1 MPVKVCTVV
10 ALVLFISV
18 APAFVSE
25 ASDVEMIPFSGV
37 IHDSSG
43 EPVSEALIEVLSAEG
58 SWSQTTTTDSKGN
71 WSISAPSGVSI
82 RILAP
87 GYRTKVIDVPSIAAG
102 QFIEIGLEPSMILSD
117 DIVVSAVRADERTP
131 ITKRDIRR
139 EEIERRY
146 YGQDVPALLSQ
157 TPSITTY
164 ADSGLGGSGYSYFTL
179 RGISQTRINMTL
191 DGAPLNDPAENAL
204 YFANFT
210 DFASSVESIQIQRG
224 VGTSTVGSPS
234 YGGSINFA
242 SLSHRAEPELS
253 AVLSGGSFRT
263 RRASAAYHSGDVGDG
278 FSFYGR
284 ASFNESDGFR
294 DRSGVRQHTFF
305 ASGEHRGE
313 SSLIRLTAFSGREQS
328 QMAFLAVEEDVLKED
343 LRFNP
348 LSSEERDSFAQ
359 DFIQLQYIRSL
370 SARSSV
376 TGSVYY
382 NGQPGWFTIWDDPA
396 ARSSLLRYSIDG
408 YFYGSMVN
416 YSYRSDRL
424 DLSAG
429 IHANRL
435 SRDHFLHVDGIQ
447 QYTNHARKEELNAFV
462 KAGFDVGFWHLYGD
476 GQIRRAEFG
485 YRGDIR
491 IEPIS
496 WTFFNPKVGVRYQRS
511 PRWSTYASAGAA
523 SREPARSDLLL
534 GQDNATVAHDLRSV
548 RPERVVDFEAGVDY
562 RTGRFDAAVN
572 LYSMDFR
579 NEIAATGELSEIGLP
594 LRRNVGRSFRRG
606 VEIDLRYR
614 LSPRWNLIHTSN
626 FSRNRIE
633 EWTQFLDVYDSD
645 GSFVESTPRV
655 YRNVAPLLTPQVV
668 MNQRIEYLRPGG
680 ALLAV
685 SGRYVSESY
694 LDNTNRQAL
703 VTPSFFNMDL
713 SASLPLSRIWPEGS
727 PVLRLQLN
735 NVLNN
740 DRIYPSGYSYVYV
753 ERNERSVEQ
762 ERGIPYFYP
771 SATGNL
777 LVSLE
782 FRK

>member
-1 MPVKVCTVV
+1 MPVNRRSVIAHVF
-10 ALVLFISV
+10 FISV
-18 APAFVSE
+18 AV
-25 ASDVEMIPFSGV
+25 ASLAVGADGARIPFSGM
-37 IHDSSG
+37 IQDPSG
-43 EPVSEALIEVLSAEG
+43 EPVSEARVEILSADG
-58 SWSQTTTTDSKGN
+58 SPAQSTSTDSAGK
-71 WSISAPSGVSI
+71 WSLSVPSGTSI
-82 RILAP
+82 RIVAP
-87 GYRTKVIDVPSIAAG
+87 GYRTKVIALAALEAG
-102 QFIEIGLEPSMILSD
+102 QILEIRLDPAMVVSD

-139 EEIERRY
+139 EEIEKTY

-242 SLSHRAEPELS
+242 SLSHRSRPELS
-253 AVLSGGSFRT
+253 AVLSGGSFGT
-263 RRASAAYHSGDVGDG
+263 HRASVAYHSGDVGG
-278 FSFYGR
+278 GLSLYGR

-294 DRSGVRQHTFF
+294 DRSGIRQHTFF
-305 ASGEHRGE
+305 LSGERRDE
-313 SSLIRLTAFSGREQS
+313 SSMVRLTAFSGREKS
-328 QMAFLAVEEDVLKED
+328 QLAFLAVEEDVLKED

-359 DFIQLQYIRSL
+359 DFVQLQYIRAL
-370 SARSSV
+370 TPRSSV

-382 NGQPGWFTIWDDPA
+382 NGQPGWFAIWDDPA
-396 ARSSLLRYSIDG
+396 ARTRLLRYSIDG

-424 DLSAG
+424 DLTAG

-435 SRDHFLHVDGIQ
+435 SRDHFLHIDGTR
-447 QYTNHARKEELNAFV
+447 QYTNHARKEELNAFT
-462 KAGFDVGFWHLYGD
+462 KAGFDAGSWHLYAD
-476 GQIRRAEFG
+476 GQLRRAEFG
-485 YRGDIR
+485 YRGDVR
-491 IEPIS
+491 VEPVS
-496 WTFFNPKVGVRYQRS
+496 WTFFNPRVGARYQRN
-511 PRWSTYASAGAA
+511 PRWSAYASAGAA
-523 SREPARSDLLL
+523 SREPARSDLLS
-534 GQDNATVAHDLRSV
+534 GQDNATVAHDLRAV
-548 RPERVVDFEAGVDY
+548 RPERVLDVEAGLDVQA
-562 RTGRFDAAVN
+562 GRLEAAVN
-572 LYSMDFR
+572 LYSMNFR

-606 VEIDLRYR
+606 VEIDLRYQ
-614 LSPRWNLIHTSN
+614 LSPRWTLIQASN
-626 FSRNRIE
+626 FSRNRIR
-633 EWTQFLDVYDSD
+633 EWTQYLDVYDSE
-645 GSFVESTPRV
+645 GAFVDSTARV

-668 MNQRIEYLRPGG
+668 INQRIEHVRAGG
-680 ALLAV
+680 TLFAV
-685 SGRYVSESY
+685 SGRYVSRSF
-694 LDNTNRQAL
+694 LDNTNREKL

-713 SASLPLSRIWPEGS
+713 SASLPLSRIRPAGS
-727 PVLRLQLN
+727 PALRIQLN

-740 DRIYPSGYSYVYV
+740 DRIYPSGYSYVYL
-753 ERNERSVEQ
+753 ERDERSVEK

-771 SATGNL
+771 SATRNL
-777 LVSLE
+777 VVSLE